1 MKRRWLF
8 ISVMSLLLLSLV
20 LGACSSGTPA
30 PSDADT
36 PAEEEPAAEEEAEP
50 IDLKMTIW
58 GSESDPE
65 VYQARLDLFQAENP
79 NINVEIVY
87 IPSDYA
93 QKVQTM
99 IAGGTPPDI
108 MQLAEDVHGYSSKGQ
123 VLSLTPYLE
132 QYDVDLD
139 ARYGGSGLVEAYSW
153 GEDLYAMPDRGGALI
168 MYYNKDMFDAAG
180 IDYPTQAWTWD
191 DFLKAAE
198 AMTIREGGDVVQY
211 GFAAGD
217 WWPWWMSFIYQNGG
231 RLIDENGNPT
241 VNTPEVVEAL
251 EFYTDLMYEYEVAPT
266 PEDYAN
272 LGVNSPDPLF
282 AQGKVAMIT
291 TGFWNVGSLQEVEDI
306 NWDIAPIFQNE
317 ERATVAFGS
326 GLAVSADT
334 EYPEAAFKVVEFLT
348 SEAGQMP
355 IIEMKQDMPTNIQAL
370 NSETFKET
378 QWSATP
384 IRMETMAESAEAVF
398 PLPLIPEWNEML
410 DVFGDNLSE
419 VFLGQTEVAPTV
431 ETIQAQLEELL
442 AE

>member
-30 PSDADT
+30 PSAADT

-431 ETIQAQLEELL
+431 ETIQAQLEDLL